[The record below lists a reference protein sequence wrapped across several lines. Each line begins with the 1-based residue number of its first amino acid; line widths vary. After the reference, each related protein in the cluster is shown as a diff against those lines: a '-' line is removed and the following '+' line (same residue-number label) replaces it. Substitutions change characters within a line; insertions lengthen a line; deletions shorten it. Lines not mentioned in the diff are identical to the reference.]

1 MGYPSRSA
9 VVLAAALILSAT
21 AQTDSSAKAPASR
34 EEIRDAIARWWDS
47 TDSID
52 ATFELTRSD
61 DGPERV
67 YQEDR
72 VAIASGGKYF
82 VRTFFIS
89 RDGQRVQAVNEG
101 ADGNKAFRITPLPG
115 KPDIADTVT
124 VLNSPCTN
132 DTYVGG
138 MDELLWLLMPGGKRL
153 NRWLDD
159 GAELTVDRNDDGSD
173 RYVVEFTFRF
183 KSNPVRCEL
192 DPAHDWLPR
201 VVEVGKPRKA
211 LQIHVTRYKL
221 VEGRFIPSEA
231 DVFNK
236 SPSGEES
243 SGRFLLRSAAINAV
257 VDPGIFK
264 PRGLVAGTQIDD
276 EDTGKSRIHGGDA
289 RTRLAFLEQY
299 YPMSRTKTAKAD
311 VAPVEPLRAERNP
324 AEWPVVPILGAS
336 FALLLASVLVVY
348 RRRARSAPRADIP

>member
-1 MGYPSRSA
+1 MDRPSISTMI
-9 VVLAAALILSAT
+9 LAGCFFLPAT
-21 AQTDSSAKAPASR
+21 VSPHASGAPPASR
-34 EEIRDAIARWWDS
+34 KEIRDAIARWWDS

-52 ATFELTRSD
+52 ATFELTGSD

-67 YQEDR
+67 HQEDH
-72 VAIASGGKYF
+72 VVIASGGKYF
-82 VRTFFIS
+82 VRTFLHTNEGV
-89 RDGQRVQAVNEG
+89 RQQVAHEG
-101 ADGNKAFRITPLPG
+101 ADGDKAFRITPIPG
-115 KPDIADTVT
+115 KPDIANEVT
-124 VLNSPCTN
+124 VFNSPSTN

-138 MDELLWLLMPGGKRL
+138 MNEFLWLLMPGGKRL
-153 NRWLDD
+153 NRWLDE

-183 KSNPVRCEL
+183 YSNPVRCEL

-201 VVEVGKPRKA
+201 VVVVGKSRKA

-231 DVFNK
+231 DVFKK
-236 SPSGEES
+236 SPSGKES
-243 SGRFLLRSAAINAV
+243 SRRFLLRSTAINGA

-276 EDTGKSRIHGGDA
+276 EDTGKSRIHGGNS

-299 YPMSRTKTAKAD
+299 YQTSRTKATKAD

-336 FALLLASVLVVY
+336 VALLLASILVMY
-348 RRRARSAPRADIP
+348 RRQARSAPRADVP

>member
-9 VVLAAALILSAT
+9 VILAVGVVMFAVVPH
-21 AQTDSSAKAPASR
+21 SSAKEPASR

-82 VRTFFIS
+82 VRSFFIG
-89 RDGQRVQAVNEG
+89 RDGQRVQATNQG
-101 ADGNKAFRITPLPG
+101 ADGDKAFRITPLPG

-153 NRWLDD
+153 NRSLDD

-236 SPSGEES
+236 SPSGKES
-243 SGRFLLRSAAINAV
+243 SSRFLLRSVSVNGDL
-257 VDPGIFK
+257 DPGIFK
-264 PRGLVAGTQIDD
+264 PKGLVAGTQIDD
-276 EDTGKSRIHGGDA
+276 EDTGKSRIHEGNA
-289 RTRLAFLEQY
+289 RTRLAFLERY
-299 YPMSRTKTAKAD
+299 YPKPKTGAMKDD
-311 VAPVEPLRAERNP
+311 VKSLEPLRAERTP
-324 AEWPVVPILGAS
+324 SEWPVVPILGVS
-336 FALLLASVLVVY
+336 GLLLLASIFVH
-348 RRRARSAPRADIP
+348 RRRA